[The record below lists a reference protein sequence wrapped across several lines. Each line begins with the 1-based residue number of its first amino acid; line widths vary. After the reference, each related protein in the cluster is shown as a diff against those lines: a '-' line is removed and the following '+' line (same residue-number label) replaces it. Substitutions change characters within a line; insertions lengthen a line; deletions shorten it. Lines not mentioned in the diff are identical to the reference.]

1 MGKLRQ
7 LRGPLP
13 VLKSRLGWL
22 NEDKAA
28 ASRARDRVHQH
39 RAWYK
44 TQKWRRLRWQVL
56 VRDLFTC
63 QMCRTVEPKTSQLVA
78 DHKVPHRGDEGL
90 FWDEGNLWCLCKP
103 CHDGAKQKEEA
114 AARRA

>member
-13 VLKSRLGWL
+13 VVKPRLAFL
-22 NEDKAA
+22 NDDKAA
-28 ASRARDRVHQH
+28 ASRARDRVQEH

-44 TQKWRRLRWQVL
+44 TQRWRRLRWQVL

-63 QMCRTVEPKTSQLVA
+63 QICKTVEPKTSELVG
-78 DHKVPHRGDEGL
+78 DHKVPHRGDEVL
-90 FWDEGNLWCLCKP
+90 FWDEGNVWCLCKR
-103 CHDGAKQKEEA
+103 CHDSVKQKEEA